1 MDTAMSI
8 ASEISTPLPEFMMRE
23 NTCCFTGH
31 RRIPDYDA
39 AEIPKLL
46 DMTVGCLLDEGYR
59 YFVCGGALGFD
70 MLAEQAVIR
79 SMKNGSDASLIL
91 ALPCPNQ
98 TEKWKNTALLRE
110 YRYIKGYAAAIEYIS
125 DTHTDDCM
133 KKRNQ
138 YMVDISSFCVAYYNG
153 AIASGSGQTYRMA
166 CRAGL
171 EVLNIHSA
179 LRGEEL

>member
-1 MDTAMSI
+1 
-8 ASEISTPLPEFMMRE
+8 
-23 NTCCFTGH
+23 
-31 RRIPDYDA
+31 
-39 AEIPKLL
+39 
-46 DMTVGCLLDEGYR
+46 
-59 YFVCGGALGFD
+59 

-79 SMKNGSDASLIL
+79 SIKNGSGASLIL